1 MFDQLKTLL
10 VERNIECPMCG
21 ENLNIGE
28 IMYKDEYRN
37 ETLCWHCIEDY
48 KQDVYREEGEDGRLL
63 K

>member
-1 MFDQLKTLL
+1 MFDEIKTLL
-10 VERNIECPMCG
+10 VEKNTECPMCG
-21 ENLNIGE
+21 EILKVGE

-37 ETLCWHCIEDY
+37 EITCWHCIENY